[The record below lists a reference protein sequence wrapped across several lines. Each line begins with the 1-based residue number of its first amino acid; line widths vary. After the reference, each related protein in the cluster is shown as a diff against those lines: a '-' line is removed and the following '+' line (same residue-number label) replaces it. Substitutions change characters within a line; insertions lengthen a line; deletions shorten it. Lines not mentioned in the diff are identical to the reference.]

1 MFVVWCTDGHSCR
14 EELGPFCWLM
24 VAAGIVNFGK
34 SHQFAEQTSQMQ
46 WFHWNSESCS
56 GSDRQQTTKQWLWPP
71 PPRFFWCKFGFGKC
85 FGASSWTSHWASH
98 SVLPYKI
105 HLWHITIQLRNDSLL
120 YRIRVD
126 DTSKWQIFQ
135 FVVISQGT
143 HLLSFFTFPICF
155 TYQTSIEW
163 LKLSPWATSQ
173 VVVRGSTS
181 MILSVGHCQLPMAG
195 HYASHFQGSHF
206 RCKISWITLHSMFI
220 NSF

>member
-1 MFVVWCTDGHSCR
+1 MHSWAYLQR
-14 EELGPFCWLM
+14 RTGPFLLTNGGCRYCNFWYISSICWADFS
-24 VAAGIVNFGK
+24 VALVSLEFIKLYWISPAID
-34 SHQFAEQTSQMQ
+34 HQTVTMI
-46 WFHWNSESCS
+46 H
-56 GSDRQQTTKQWLWPP
+56 PP
-71 PPRFFWCKFGFGKC
+71 TFFFFWCKFGFGKC

-105 HLWHITIQLRNDSLL
+105 HLSHITIRLRNDSLL

-163 LKLSPWATSQ
+163 STLSLWATSQ
-173 VVVRGSTS
+173 VVVRGSTL

-195 HYASHFQGSHF
+195 HYASHFQSSHF
-206 RCKISWITLHSMFI
+206 LCKTSWITLRSMFI
-220 NSF
+220 NSL